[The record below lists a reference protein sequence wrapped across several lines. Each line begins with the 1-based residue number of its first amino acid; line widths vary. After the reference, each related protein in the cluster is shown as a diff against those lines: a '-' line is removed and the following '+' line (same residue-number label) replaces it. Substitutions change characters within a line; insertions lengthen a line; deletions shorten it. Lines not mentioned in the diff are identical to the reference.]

1 MTTIPASHRALLDA
15 PVGVLGT
22 IGPDGLPQVTAL
34 WFLFD
39 DDDELIRF
47 SLNTS
52 RQKVKNLRARPRA
65 SFLAIDPANP
75 YRTLELRGHADVQPD
90 DDYAFADRV
99 GKKYGADLRTMDRP
113 GDKRVV
119 VTLHPDRVNTWGE

>member
-1 MTTIPASHRALLDA
+1 MTTIPASHRALLDG

-22 IGPDGLPQVTAL
+22 IGPDGLPQVTAV

-90 DDYAFADRV
+90 DDYTFADRV
-99 GKKYGADLRTMDRP
+99 GKKYGADLRTMDQP